1 MRRLWS
7 QLGRHTQIALVAGA
21 VLAVASIPLP
31 TLLALAV
38 GLGAAAALGYAYPG
52 EATRVG
58 VAVAVPV
65 LTMAFIAG
73 FVRGFS
79 ATVLIIFLACS
90 LVLPVGLARIGAAAR
105 TGGSPRT

>member
-1 MRRLWS
+1 MKKLWGRLNKPT
-7 QLGRHTQIALVAGA
+7 RVALSIGA

-38 GLGAAAALGYAYPG
+38 GLGAAAALGFAFPQ

-65 LTMAFIAG
+65 LTVAFVAG

-79 ATVLIIFLACS
+79 AIVLVVFLACS
-90 LVLPVGLARIGAAAR
+90 LILPVALARVGAGAR
-105 TGGSPRT
+105 LGRVP